1 MADASIRIDGRQ
13 IAEQVRYG
21 QASGVPVANLV
32 VAAGRSKKNDQGGF
46 DQLSNTVYDVAFW
59 REHHDLIAGLAIN
72 QGDTVVITGNVTG
85 TDVYEGK
92 AKVKVT
98 GHGIQ
103 HFPKRDG
110 QSGGGFGQPQHQPR
124 PAGQGEQ
131 WNAQPAPQ
139 QGYGA
144 PQQQGAWPT
153 AAQPGQG
160 YAPQPN
166 TQQGFPSDPPF

>member
-1 MADASIRIDGRQ
+1 MPDASIRIDGRQ

-21 QASGVPVANLV
+21 QANGVPVANLV

-46 DQLSNTVYDVAFW
+46 DQLSNVVYDVAFW
-59 REHHDLIAGLAIN
+59 REHHDLIAGLGIG
-72 QGDTVVITGNVTG
+72 QGDTVIITGNVTG

-92 AKVKVT
+92 AKVKVS

-110 QSGGGFGQPQHQPR
+110 GQGGGFGQPQQTYQPS
-124 PAGQGEQ
+124 PQGES

-144 PQQQGAWPT
+144 PQQGAWPA

-160 YAPQPN
+160 YAPQ
-166 TQQGFPSDPPF
+166 QGFADPVPF

>member
-1 MADASIRIDGRQ
+1 MPDASIRIDGRQ

-21 QASGVPVANLV
+21 QANGVPVANLV

-46 DQLSNTVYDVAFW
+46 DQLSNVVYDVAFW
-59 REHHDLIAGLAIN
+59 REHHDLIAGLGIG
-72 QGDTVVITGNVTG
+72 QGDTVIITGNVTG

-92 AKVKVT
+92 AKVKVS

-110 QSGGGFGQPQHQPR
+110 GQGGGFGQPQQSSPR
-124 PAGQGEQ
+124 PSPQGEQ
-131 WNAQPAPQ
+131 WNNAQQ
-139 QGYGA
+139 YGSGTGG
-144 PQQQGAWPT
+144 GAQWPT

-160 YAPQPN
+160 YQPAPQ
-166 TQQGFPSDPPF
+166 QQGFDQPPF

>member
-1 MADASIRIDGRQ
+1 MPDASIRIDGRQ

-21 QASGVPVANLV
+21 QANGVPVANLV

-46 DQLSNTVYDVAFW
+46 DQLSNVVYDVAFW
-59 REHHDLIAGLAIN
+59 REHRDLIAGLGIG
-72 QGDTVVITGNVTG
+72 QGDAVIITGNVTG

-92 AKVKVT
+92 AKVKVS

-110 QSGGGFGQPQHQPR
+110 GQGGGFGQPQQTYQPS
-124 PAGQGEQ
+124 PQGEQ
-131 WNAQPAPQ
+131 WNNAQQYGSGTGGGPQ
-139 QGYGA
+139 
-144 PQQQGAWPT
+144 WPT

-160 YAPQPN
+160 FQ
-166 TQQGFPSDPPF
+166 QQGGYGQDPVPF